1 MASHSRIEFE
11 ECLKKELIRKSVPSR
26 DKAHKGIFKANK
38 FLEQALKAFKIKAF
52 DSCLLTYYQAV
63 FLSAKSV
70 LHKDGYRE
78 KSHACV
84 ARYLEEI
91 YVNAG
96 KLDIKW
102 IGLLD
107 RFRDMRHDDEYDVFF
122 MASKTHCEEI
132 MKFADGFIRAM
143 ERIVSDLLLSAEK

>member
-1 MASHSRIEFE
+1 MASHSRIEYE
-11 ECLKKELIRKSVPSR
+11 ECLKKGLIRKTVPSR
-26 DKAHKGIFKANK
+26 DKARKGIIKANK
-38 FLEQALKAFKIKAF
+38 FLDQARRAFNIKAF
-52 DSCLLTYYQAV
+52 DSCLLTCYQAV
-63 FLSAKSV
+63 LLSAKSV

-91 YVNAG
+91 YVNVG

-122 MASKTHCEEI
+122 MASKTNCEEI
-132 MKFADGFIRAM
+132 MKFAEGFIRAM
-143 ERIVSDLLLSAEK
+143 EKILSV